1 MTAFDDEITMI
12 PVFSDSL
19 ARSNVSHNHCNRDR
33 IKAIG
38 TVKIFSTLR
47 AKTLGVLLVT
57 FAGLVAAVY
66 IVSRIVLLDSFTSLE
81 KDNMIPNVHRVLNTL
96 SDDIAGLDAELSN
109 WVNVVD
115 ISNVEGEPDAEFSR
129 LLTEAFTNLEI
140 NYTMVFDLNDR
151 ILFSK
156 AVDLQSGMDVP
167 FPSSFQ
173 EHFAAQDLL
182 LQHASP
188 DSRTTGFI
196 SLPEGPMLIAARPV
210 PDSAND
216 DPVGGT
222 MLFARHLDDDQIAV
236 LAQSAQLSLEI
247 RKVSDIEMPSD
258 FQEALHSLN
267 KPDLIV
273 TRRLNE
279 DEVSAYTLLEDVYGD
294 PSFVIKADMPSTIY
308 QEGLS
313 TLNYLIIAVILVG
326 LFFGLVTIVGLEKL
340 VLSRVTTVR
349 SEVDSISSSGDSK
362 RRLSVWGSDELSGLA
377 KDVNRMLDQL
387 EAAEEQVQVQ
397 NRTLRN
403 LNIRLSKAQESERRF
418 IARELHDE
426 IGQQLTGIGYLLGTT
441 SGLASEEIQRNVD
454 HARTRLQELITT
466 VSDLSTALRPSQLDD
481 LGLSPALDS
490 LVRQYQALGGMQMR
504 FEHDELEERLPSDT
518 ETAAYR
524 IVQEALT
531 NVFRHSAASEV
542 VIKVNMN
549 NKDLKI
555 SVEDNGVGFNPL
567 VTEPSST
574 GLAGMRERAE
584 NLGGQLTVESSPGN
598 GTRMQATLLIALEA
612 KPS

>member
-1 MTAFDDEITMI
+1 M
-12 PVFSDSL
+12 
-19 ARSNVSHNHCNRDR
+19 
-33 IKAIG
+33 
-38 TVKIFSTLR
+38 
-47 AKTLGVLLVT
+47 
-57 FAGLVAAVY
+57 
-66 IVSRIVLLDSFTSLE
+66 
-81 KDNMIPNVHRVLNTL
+81 
-96 SDDIAGLDAELSN
+96 
-109 WVNVVD
+109 
-115 ISNVEGEPDAEFSR
+115 
-129 LLTEAFTNLEI
+129 
-140 NYTMVFDLNDR
+140 
-151 ILFSK
+151 
-156 AVDLQSGMDVP
+156 
-167 FPSSFQ
+167 
-173 EHFAAQDLL
+173 
-182 LQHASP
+182 
-188 DSRTTGFI
+188 
-196 SLPEGPMLIAARPV
+196 
-210 PDSAND
+210 
-216 DPVGGT
+216 
-222 MLFARHLDDDQIAV
+222 
-236 LAQSAQLSLEI
+236 
-247 RKVSDIEMPSD
+247 
-258 FQEALHSLN
+258 
-267 KPDLIV
+267 
-273 TRRLNE
+273 
-279 DEVSAYTLLEDVYGD
+279 
-294 PSFVIKADMPSTIY
+294 
-308 QEGLS
+308 
-313 TLNYLIIAVILVG
+313 
-326 LFFGLVTIVGLEKL
+326 
-340 VLSRVTTVR
+340 
-349 SEVDSISSSGDSK
+349 
-362 RRLSVWGSDELSGLA
+362 SGLA

-426 IGQQLTGIGYLLGTT
+426 IGQQLTVIGYLLGTT

-504 FEHDELEERLPSDT
+504 FEHDELEDRLPSDT

-598 GTRMQATLLIALEA
+598 GTRMQATLPIALEA